1 MSSSD
6 RIRMKREA
14 CNVPPKLPGPLVDK
28 CNDYKR
34 YAVRYSNNISNQT
47 YYVNKSEYLKRKAEQ
62 CNVKKPTNKK
72 YWMNTAATSGER
84 MNDLKRDAKVYK

>member
-6 RIRMKREA
+6 RIRTKREE
-14 CNVPPKLPGPLVDK
+14 CNVLPKLPGPNVDK

-34 YAVRYSNNISNQT
+34 HTIRYSNNTTNNM
-47 YYVNKSEYLKRKAEQ
+47 YYVNKSEYLKKKAES
-62 CNVKKPTNKK
+62 CNVDKPTNKK

-84 MNDLKRDAKVYK
+84 MNDLKRDSKMF

>member
-34 YAVRYSNNISNQT
+34 HTVRYSNNTSDQT
-47 YYVNKSEYLKRKAEQ
+47 YYVNKSGYLKWKAEQ
-62 CNVKKPTNKK
+62 CKVEKPTNKK
-72 YWMNTAATSGER
+72 YWMHTAATASER
-84 MNDLKRDAKVYK
+84 MNDLKRDAEKAK